1 MAIEISWEA
10 ASNKTACQIQENG
23 KTWISDIGL
32 ESGGSGQYPDPH
44 QMLDS
49 ALGACTVLTIQIYAK
64 RKAIPLERVLV
75 SITHIE
81 EAGLYQLQRNIQLKG
96 QFTEAQ
102 RDDLLRVANK
112 CPIHKVLSGQFT
124 IITQLEN

>member
-1 MAIEISWEA
+1 MTIEISWEA
-10 ASNKTACQIQENG
+10 ASNKTAYQIQENG
-23 KTWISDIGL
+23 KTWVSDIGP

-49 ALGACTVLTIQIYAK
+49 ALGACTALTIQIYAK

-81 EAGLYQLQRNIQLKG
+81 ETGLYQLQRGIQLKG
-96 QFTEAQ
+96 QLTETQ
-102 RDDLLRVANK
+102 RTDLLRVANK

-124 IITQLEN
+124 INTQLES